1 METPGSHG
9 HSIGQVNVQTAE
21 AAYGIDHDPVMSRA
35 ENRKEESMITC
46 KNALLIMESG
56 QEIPLLVVNINFQ
69 REYVRFGLDVM
80 IEIEADIHVSY
91 NINELISRPL
101 IFSCIFGNNPIRC
114 NVIIYE
120 LICILDTG
128 KDYNVFRI
136 KLKKYPL
143 TIMI

>member
-1 METPGSHG
+1 
-9 HSIGQVNVQTAE
+9 
-21 AAYGIDHDPVMSRA
+21 
-35 ENRKEESMITC
+35 
-46 KNALLIMESG
+46 MESG